1 MPSQVEAL
9 LLSVWRR
16 AVLEGSGPELTL
28 PEAAA
33 LLGTSVQSVRRRIK
47 AGKLHAFRDGRG
59 RVRVMASLP
68 AERPVAPRPAAP
80 KPNTE
85 VAQLRQ
91 ALGATKDELER
102 TRIEVSGLKVD
113 LGLAQ
118 TMRRSAQEEL
128 EQAEAQVRDLREELE
143 TLREALEYSEAQLAS
158 LWRVASA
165 RRERAEPA
173 FIPQSNEA
181 FDLPPDRSGL
191 DSERA
196 RIQSQIA
203 QVRDLSRRRRWPGQQ
218 AG

>member
-1 MPSQVEAL
+1 MPTQVEAL

-33 LLGTSVQSVRRRIK
+33 LLGTSVQSVRRRIQ
-47 AGKLHAFRDGRG
+47 AGRLRAFRDGRG

-80 KPNTE
+80 EPNAE
-85 VAQLRQ
+85 EAKLRE
-91 ALGATKDELER
+91 ALAATKDELER

-118 TMRRSAQEEL
+118 MMRRSAQAEL
-128 EQAEAQVRDLREELE
+128 EQAEARVRDLREELE
-143 TLREALEYSEAQLAS
+143 TMREALEYSEAQLAS
-158 LWRVASA
+158 LWRVAST
-165 RRERAEPA
+165 RRERAEQA
-173 FIPQSNEA
+173 FITHGNEA